1 LKTDSSLVYIPS
13 FMVFLAL
20 FFSSANVQPF
30 YTSSFNPHNFLQ
42 EHCIEYVMQGT
53 THYFSSDFI
62 LNFQEEQLSGGHQLS
77 LSSSPSDEICTS
89 SNLPLRIDSAIIRPL
104 LSSTSLFPSPVSV
117 HIRFIKHQSFSDSAS
132 DHSFLI

>member
-1 LKTDSSLVYIPS
+1 LKTDSSLVYMPS
-13 FMVFLAL
+13 FVVFLAL

-42 EHCIEYVMQGT
+42 EHCIEYVMQGK

-77 LSSSPSDEICTS
+77 HLSPPSDEISTS
-89 SNLPLRIDSAIIRPL
+89 SYLSLRIDSVIVCPL
-104 LSSTSLFPSPVSV
+104 LNSTSLYPSPVSA